1 MTEYLTDLL
10 GMLTRKPRIGIV
22 LDLGVLERKGQL
34 NLEVLDD
41 LRRKFSEMGQV
52 KVALIISPRQMKT
65 AELDTVQRAGFSVKV
80 FPKTFFELSFLL
92 EVYDLA
98 LDGKVNIM
106 VIGSQD
112 ESLVP
117 LFTACRNV
125 LSETIGFAME
135 LPSEKVVN
143 SFNSFITPDH
153 LDQFTLFE
161 SSEPEY
167 DMVKNLVTTTIHSE
181 TVAPAIEEN
190 GFEEDTE
197 MIEADLFGPVSEKL
211 EEEELE
217 KEE

>member
-22 LDLGVLERKGQL
+22 LDLGVLEEKGQVNL
-34 NLEVLDD
+34 NVLDS
-41 LRRKFSEMGQV
+41 LRQKFSEMGQV
-52 KVALIISPRQMKT
+52 KVALIISPRQMKA
-65 AELDTVQRAGFSVKV
+65 AELDVIQRAGFSVKV

-106 VIGSQD
+106 VLGSKD
-112 ESLVP
+112 EGLVP

-125 LSETIGFAME
+125 LSETIGFALE

-143 SFNSFITPDH
+143 SFNSFLTPDR
-153 LDQFTLFE
+153 LEGFALFE

-167 DMVKNLVTTTIHSE
+167 DMVRNLMTSTIHSE
-181 TVAPAIEEN
+181 GMTSSSEEN
-190 GFEEDTE
+190 GIEESSD
-197 MIEADLFGPVSEKL
+197 MLEADLFGPVSEKL

-217 KEE
+217 REE